1 MPSVDDLFNQINDG
15 LKNDDIKKQALKK
28 GNAVFS
34 FDFKGAGKYFIDL
47 KSTATAGKGATPAG
61 GKKAD
66 ITLTMDEKTFLDLA
80 EGKGNAQ
87 KLFMQGKIKIKGN
100 MMKAT
105 ALGDILKMAQSE
117 KAKL

>member
-1 MPSVDDLFNQINDG
+1 MPSAKELFGQINDG
-15 LKNDDIKKQALKK
+15 LKDEGIKKQALKK
-28 GNAVFS
+28 GNAIFS
-34 FDFKGAGKYFIDL
+34 FDFKGAGKYYIDL
-47 KSTATAGKGATPAG
+47 KQTGVAGEGAAPQ

-100 MMKAT
+100 MMRAT
-105 ALGDILKMAQSE
+105 ALGDILKMAQTE